1 MADNPS
7 VEPMRELRVWLRDS
21 DYRAL
26 KAHADRQ
33 AVSQS
38 EAVRQAVSKYLGEDA
53 AGQSAPW
60 LGDMI
65 DAVLSKYFQGFPQ
78 VLERLVESAFEQR
91 SWAQSSF
98 LKLLEVAGDKDT
110 KSQDARLE
118 KIVGQIQNAATQKAD
133 QFFQSLGQP
142 DELIEPPEPVG
153 DDAAE

>member
-1 MADNPS
+1 MAENPS
-7 VEPMRELRVWLRDS
+7 VEPKRELRVWLTES

-26 KAHADRQ
+26 KAHADRL

-60 LGDMI
+60 LADMI
-65 DAVLSKYFQGFPQ
+65 DAVLGKYFQGFPQ

-91 SWAQSSF
+91 SWSESSF
-98 LKLLEVAGDKDT
+98 LKLLEATGDKDQ
-110 KSQDARLE
+110 KSQDSRVAKARDH
-118 KIVGQIQNAATQKAD
+118 IAQYARTHAD

-153 DDAAE
+153 NTD